1 MKEHGLFGDLCQD
14 ANYYAGESDDE
25 FGEMS

>member
-1 MKEHGLFGDLCQD
+1 MKQRSLFGELCQD
-14 ANYYAGESDDE
+14 ANYYAGESEDE